1 MLGQREH
8 QLSNVDLDKLLIE
21 GKQKLRYFR
30 LPKMFFVKCSDC
42 LKNPCSSEEKLPRGF
57 FLQHGR
63 DGETG
68 QGRLLGASPFPP
80 LPAADGGR
88 WVGGDDGGC
97 SEAEVVHRSFVQQLL
112 F

>member
-1 MLGQREH
+1 M
-8 QLSNVDLDKLLIE
+8 
-21 GKQKLRYFR
+21 RYFR

-42 LKNPCSSEEKLPRGF
+42 LKNPCSSEEKLPRGL
-57 FLQHGR
+57 FLQHGT
-63 DGETG
+63 DGEIDWPDSWVP
-68 QGRLLGASPFPP
+68 LS

-97 SEAEVVHRSFVQQLL
+97 SEAEVVHRSFLQQLL

>member
-1 MLGQREH
+1 M
-8 QLSNVDLDKLLIE
+8 
-21 GKQKLRYFR
+21 
-30 LPKMFFVKCSDC
+30 
-42 LKNPCSSEEKLPRGF
+42 PRGF
-57 FLQHGR
+57 FLQHGT
-63 DGETG
+63 DGEID
-68 QGRLLGASPFPP
+68 RADSWVPSPS

>member
-1 MLGQREH
+1 MAFFCSTAGMVRQDRAD
-8 QLSNVDLDKLLIE
+8 SWVPPS
-21 GKQKLRYFR
+21 
-30 LPKMFFVKCSDC
+30 LPS
-42 LKNPCSSEEKLPRGF
+42 
-57 FLQHGR
+57 
-63 DGETG
+63 
-68 QGRLLGASPFPP
+68 